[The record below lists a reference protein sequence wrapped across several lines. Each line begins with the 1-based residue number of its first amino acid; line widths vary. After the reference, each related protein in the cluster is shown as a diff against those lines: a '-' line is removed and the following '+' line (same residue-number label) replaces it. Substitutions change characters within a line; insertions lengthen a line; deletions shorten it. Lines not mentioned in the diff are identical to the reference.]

1 MAGGQ
6 LPIATLFH
14 LQKTMMNV
22 APTTKVNTAD
32 GIIDLRHPKNNDSR
46 SSHRSYNNRLT
57 NMTESAASMRAN
69 VFSPAPATNAA
80 NATSRPRIV
89 SIPKDPAADIIELS
103 SSSSS
108 IEEDDER
115 KPRAL
120 DDKQFA
126 ASKMY
131 ERVVDRGRVWL
142 TSLVKNRNRTEK
154 EDSAKKRLKTT
165 LKTLQKEKDNDG
177 HIATILDVTS
187 NGNDLIGSPMIDS
200 QDCLDWVME
209 LYQD

>member
-6 LPIATLFH
+6 LPIRTLFH

-80 NATSRPRIV
+80 NAANATSRPRIV

-131 ERVVDRGRVWL
+131 ERVVDRGRVGL
-142 TSLVKNRNRTEK
+142 TSLVKNLNRTEK

-187 NGNDLIGSPMIDS
+187 NGNDLIGSPMIDR
-200 QDCLDWVME
+200 
-209 LYQD
+209 